1 MDEAAAIRE
10 NALKL
15 EDEADLD
22 PLMERIG
29 DARYVLIGEASH
41 GTHDYYAWRAA
52 LTRRLIQERD
62 FSFVGVEGDWP
73 DCYALNRSVTHAPGA
88 RADPEE
94 VLRGFDRWPTWMWAN
109 RDVLEFTRWL
119 WAFNQPRSRQE
130 RVGFYGLDVY
140 SLWESLNE
148 TLGYLQKYH
157 PDHVDTALEAFRCF
171 DPYIED
177 PQSYALST
185 RLVPSGCEAEVVNL
199 LSKVRGSAA
208 INDVPPR
215 DERFNAEQNALTA
228 AGAEAYYRAMISG
241 GEESWNVRDQHMLA
255 TLERLVAHHG
265 DNAKAIVWEH
275 NTHVGDARWT
285 DMALAGMV
293 NVGQLV
299 RERRSEEGVVLIGFG
314 SYTGHV
320 IASDRCGGPTRTM
333 ELPPARRGS
342 IEELMHTALENTPST
357 LFIFDSQPPAWADR
371 SRDHR
376 AVGVV
381 YDPRVER
388 WGNYVPT
395 VLGRRYDAFLWFNET
410 RALEPL
416 HGVHPETT
424 EMETWPTGE

>member
-1 MDEAAAIRE
+1 MDEAAAIKE
-10 NALKL
+10 TALRL
-15 EDEADLD
+15 QDEADLD
-22 PLMERIG
+22 PLMKRIG

-73 DCYALNRSVTHAPGA
+73 DCYAVNRSVTLAPDA
-88 RADPEE
+88 PTDLEE
-94 VLRGFDRWPTWMWAN
+94 VLHGFDRWPTWMWAN

-119 WAFNQPRSRQE
+119 QAFNGPRAGQE

-140 SLWESLNE
+140 SLWESLSE
-148 TLGYLQKYH
+148 TLGYLKKYH

-185 RLVPSGCEAEVVNL
+185 RLVPSGCEAEVVSL
-199 LSKVRGSAA
+199 LSKVRASPA
-208 INDVPPR
+208 INDIPPR

-241 GEESWNVRDQHMLA
+241 GEESWNVRDQHMVA

-285 DMALAGMV
+285 DMKRAGML

-299 RERRSEEGVVLIGFG
+299 RERHSGEGVVLIGFG
-314 SYTGHV
+314 SYRGNV
-320 IASDRCGGPTRTM
+320 IASDHWGGPTHAM
-333 ELPPARRGS
+333 ELPPARQGS
-342 IEELMHTALENTPST
+342 IEDLMHTALESTPST
-357 LFIFDSQPPAWADR
+357 LFIFDSQPPEWADR
-371 SRDHR
+371 SRGHR

-381 YDPRVER
+381 YDPRAER

-395 VLGRRYDAFLWFNET
+395 VLGRRYDAFLWFDET

-416 HGVHPETT
+416 HGVQADIT

>member
-1 MDEAAAIRE
+1 MDDATSIRD
-10 NALKL
+10 NGLQL
-15 EDEADLD
+15 QDEPDLD

-41 GTHDYYAWRAA
+41 GTHEYYAWRSA
-52 LTRRLIQERD
+52 LTRRLIQERG

-73 DCYALNRSVTHAPGA
+73 DCYAVNRSVTHAPGA
-88 RADPEE
+88 PADPGE
-94 VLRGFDRWPTWMWAN
+94 VLHGFARWPTWMWAN
-109 RDVLEFTRWL
+109 REVLEFTHWL
-119 WAFNQPRSRQE
+119 RAFNEPRSGQE

-148 TLGYLQKYH
+148 TLDYLKKYH
-157 PDHVDTALEAFRCF
+157 PDHVETAVEAFHCF

-185 RLVPSGCEAEVVNL
+185 RLVPSGCEAEVIKL
-199 LSKVRGSAA
+199 LSKVRVAA
-208 INDVPPR
+208 ATSEVPPR

-241 GEESWNVRDQHMLA
+241 GGESWNVRDQHMVA
-255 TLERLVAHHG
+255 TLERLIAHH
-265 DNAKAIVWEH
+265 DHNAKAIVWEH
-275 NTHVGDARWT
+275 NSHVGDARWT
-285 DMALAGMV
+285 DMAPAGMI

-299 RERRSEEGVVLIGFG
+299 RERHSEEGVVLVGFG
-314 SYTGHV
+314 SYRGTV
-320 IASDRCGGPTRTM
+320 IASDHWGGPAQAM
-333 ELPPARRGS
+333 ELPPAREGS
-342 IEELMHTALENTPST
+342 TEGLMHSALAGTPST
-357 LFIFDSQPPAWADR
+357 LFIFDSQLPAWAHR
-371 SRDHR
+371 SLGHR

-381 YDPRVER
+381 YNPRAER

-395 VLGRRYDAFLWFNET
+395 VLGRRYDAFLWFDET

-416 HGVHPETT
+416 HGVHADLT